1 MCLMPLANCRR
12 DLILRINS
20 YSRDDLLA
28 RMKALHDTAMQAE
41 ATLTELFRKLKQVAS
56 TLGWM

>member
-1 MCLMPLANCRR
+1 MPLPKCHR

-28 RMKALHDTAMQAE
+28 RMKALHDTAMEAE
-41 ATLTELFRKLKQVAS
+41 ATLTELFRKLKQVGS
-56 TLGWM
+56 TLA